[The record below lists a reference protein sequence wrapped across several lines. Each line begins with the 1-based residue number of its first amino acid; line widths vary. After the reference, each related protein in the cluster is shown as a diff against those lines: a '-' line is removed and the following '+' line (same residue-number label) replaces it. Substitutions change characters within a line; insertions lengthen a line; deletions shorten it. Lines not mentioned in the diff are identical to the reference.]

1 MYNNNR
7 IVITNDVPEVFP
19 WPTCSI
25 NSNRSTL
32 QYTNT
37 LTCLLIARI
46 QWACKITHDNIPFY
60 LHHNHFC
67 YKFNYQIINHTPAQ
81 SNLTLLYRINSIS
94 SLFTHNMIKFSPVNI
109 KSLHHW
115 PTNMIQYNLI
125 NIKSLHHFIIQY
137 HKSNIIK
144 IDPLCTPEVES
155 RLFKSTRIGH
165 MLLNQCS
172 SGSLS
177 AAFTSNVVSVTLE
190 SSHRVAV
197 PLSSPSQTA
206 QRCD

>member
-1 MYNNNR
+1 MTTVLFVY
-7 IVITNDVPEVFP
+7 ITFVK
-19 WPTCSI
+19 T
-25 NSNRSTL
+25 TTM
-32 QYTNT
+32 TNKR
-37 LTCLLIARI
+37 L
-46 QWACKITHDNIPFY
+46 ITHQ
-60 LHHNHFC
+60 HN
-67 YKFNYQIINHTPAQ
+67 QISLRYPM
-81 SNLTLLYRINSIS
+81 NSVS
-94 SLFTHNMIKFSPVNI
+94 ALFSYNMIKFSPVNI

-115 PTNMIQYNLI
+115 PTNVIQYNLI

-144 IDPLCTPEVES
+144 IDPPYTPAAES

-172 SGSLS
+172 SHSLS
-177 AAFTSNVVSVTLE
+177 VAFTSNVVSVTLDA
-190 SSHRVAV
+190 SHRVAV

>member
-1 MYNNNR
+1 MFYQQQEDN
-7 IVITNDVPEVFP
+7 TSPK
-19 WPTCSI
+19 
-25 NSNRSTL
+25 
-32 QYTNT
+32 YTNT
-37 LTCLLIARI
+37 LICLLIARI
-46 QWACKITHDNIPFY
+46 QRACKITHDNILFIYIIITFVINTTIKSLITHQHNPIS
-60 LHHNHFC
+60 LH
-67 YKFNYQIINHTPAQ
+67 YP
-81 SNLTLLYRINSIS
+81 INSIS
-94 SLFTHNMIKFSPVNI
+94 ALFTYNMIKFSPVNI

-155 RLFKSTRIGH
+155 RLCKSTRIGH

-172 SGSLS
+172 SRSLS

-190 SSHRVAV
+190 TSHRVAV